1 MYFGSGRGP
10 LSTAVLIFIQI
21 LSVLMLARILMSWF
35 RPRYRT
41 RSNNWFFQIDDMVW
55 RATEPLLA
63 PIRNILP
70 GGGMG
75 IDFSPMILLIIVR
88 IVGNLL
94 VDMFSRA
101 GL

>member
-1 MYFGSGRGP
+1 MGI
-10 LSTAVLIFIQI
+10 LSRAVGIFIEI
-21 LSVLMLARILMSWF
+21 VSVLVLVRILMSWF

-41 RSNNWFFQIDDMVW
+41 SGNSWFYTIDEMVW

-70 GGGMG
+70 TGGMG
-75 IDFSPMILLIIVR
+75 LDFSPMILLLLLQF
-88 IVGNLL
+88 VGSILISAL
-94 VDMFSRA
+94 QSV